1 MPQATE
7 KAWAVA
13 LARDVATD
21 IPAAVQMVP
30 TISLTDTQVL
40 ALQTAFQV
48 RLLRTMGEDSDETPR
63 DAAARLVPPE

>member
-30 TISLTDTQVL
+30 SINLTAAQVL